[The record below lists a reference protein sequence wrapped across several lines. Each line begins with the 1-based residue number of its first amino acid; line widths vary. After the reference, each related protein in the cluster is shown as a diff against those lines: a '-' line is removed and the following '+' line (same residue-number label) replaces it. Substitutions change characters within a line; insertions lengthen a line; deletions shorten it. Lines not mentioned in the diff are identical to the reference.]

1 MINLQHKKGKRDM
14 KTLNESTNSKQKQKN
29 RTHNK
34 IKIKEVGKLI
44 FHKI

>member
-1 MINLQHKKGKRDM
+1 M

-34 IKIKEVGKLI
+34 IENKKKKQRGRKTNFPQNIGS
-44 FHKI
+44 